1 MSKDTKAASK
11 TEKTTKSA
19 EIIAFSFSRFLHL
32 LVYPS
37 ELWVIKIVT
46 TVPFFCLLYFVFSAA
61 TYNLLPNLFLILGQ
75 ILGAYLSMSSTL

>member
-1 MSKDTKAASK
+1 MSKDTEAASK

-37 ELWVIKIVT
+37 ELWVIKIVK
-46 TVPFFCLLYFVFSAA
+46 TVPFFVVAF
-61 TYNLLPNLFLILGQ
+61 
-75 ILGAYLSMSSTL
+75 